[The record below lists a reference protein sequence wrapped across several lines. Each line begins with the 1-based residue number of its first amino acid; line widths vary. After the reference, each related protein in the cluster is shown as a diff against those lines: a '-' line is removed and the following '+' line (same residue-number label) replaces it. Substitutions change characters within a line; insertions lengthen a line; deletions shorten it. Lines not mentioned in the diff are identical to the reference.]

1 MELCPVVIY
10 DTTEGEN
17 KHRAQTD
24 LHSWNSTTA
33 PNVYNTVSGVAPREA
48 PFRSIDLGEV
58 ALRSLPT

>member
-1 MELCPVVIY
+1 MCVGQVPSSELLYSGVSHQN
-10 DTTEGEN
+10 TTSCYYS
-17 KHRAQTD
+17 QP
-24 LHSWNSTTA
+24 A